1 MILADKI
8 IELRKKNGWSQEELA
23 DQLGVSRQSVSKW
36 EGAQSIPDIKKI
48 IQMAQL
54 FSVSTDY
61 LLKDEIEQELET
73 PMEDNGMNDEIR
85 MISMEQANDFL
96 QYKEKSSSIISIGVM
111 LCILSPIPVV
121 LLAGLAEYG
130 VLPISEDVGGI
141 GGSIVLLAMISIA
154 VGLFISMG
162 LKGNEFSFLAETNI
176 ETAYGVSGMVQE
188 KKKQYASTY
197 TRSMI
202 IGIVLCVESSIPLL
216 MLVMYDEIS
225 GNEVYSIYGVA
236 LLLATIAIG
245 VKLIVSTS
253 IVQGG
258 FQQLLE
264 EGDYTR
270 LNKRASKY
278 DGVYWAIVTT
288 SYLAISFI
296 TFRWQATWI
305 IWPIS
310 GVTFAA
316 YKEIYKAIIR
326 HKN

>member
-73 PMEDNGMNDEIR
+73 PMEDSGMNEEVR

-121 LLAGLAEYG
+121 LLAGLAEYNI
-130 VLPISEDVGGI
+130 LPISEDVGGI
-141 GGSIVLLAMISIA
+141 CGSIVLLAMISIA

-162 LKGNEFSFLAETNI
+162 LKGNEFSFLEETNI

-197 TRSMI
+197 IRSMI
-202 IGIVLCVESSIPLL
+202 IGILLCVASSIPPL
-216 MLVMYDEIS
+216 MLALLETVN

-245 VKLIVSTS
+245 VKFIVSTS

-258 FQQLLE
+258 FDQLLE

-270 LNKRASKY
+270 LNKQISKY
-278 DGVYWAIVTT
+278 DGIWWAVTMVI
-288 SYLAISFI
+288 YLAISFI
-296 TFRWQATWI
+296 TLAWHRTWI

-310 GVTFAA
+310 AVAFAA
-316 YKEIYKAIIR
+316 YKEIYKATI
-326 HKN
+326 HHNN